1 MPGVAA
7 THTIDMDTEDDRSAV
22 AAEGE
27 AADLFRAN
35 LTLIDRVAGRV
46 CHQAGIRGA
55 DADDFASAVR
65 VALIDNQYAILRAW
79 QKKSSLATY
88 LTVIVQRLLSD
99 ERNRTHGR
107 WEPSAAARRGG
118 SAAIV
123 LETSVCRDGRPLE
136 QVLPIVQAIDPSLS
150 EADVRSLLATLPQR
164 LPRPREVELDPAVS
178 AEVRAPGSADD
189 ALLARETAQLSGRA
203 TGVVR
208 RALGSLTAEERA
220 IVRCRFGSGMSI
232 ADISRMFRLP
242 QRPLYRQ
249 LESIIAHLRRELIA
263 SGIDSGSA
271 ESLIGS
277 SVAALDFGLTTG
289 KNDQAPESTEGGPAA
304 TGTAR

>member
-1 MPGVAA
+1 MG
-7 THTIDMDTEDDRSAV
+7 TEDDRSAV

-35 LTLIDRVAGRV
+35 LALIDRIAARA
-46 CHQAGIRGA
+46 CRHAGILGA
-55 DADDFASAVR
+55 DADDFASEVKL
-65 VALIDNQYAILRAW
+65 ALIDDRYAILRAW

-99 ERNRTHGR
+99 ERSRARGR

-118 SAAIV
+118 PAAIV
-123 LETSVCRDGRPLE
+123 LETAVCRDGRPLE
-136 QVLPIVQAIDPSLS
+136 QVLPVVQAIDPSLS

-164 LPRPREVELDPAVS
+164 LPRPRQVELDPIVS
-178 AEVRAPGSADD
+178 AEVRAPESADA
-189 ALLARETAQLSGRA
+189 ALLAHETARLSVRA
-203 TGVVR
+203 TDVVR
-208 RALGSLTAEERA
+208 RALALLPPEDRA

-232 ADISRMFRLP
+232 ADISRMLRLP
-242 QRPLYRQ
+242 QRPLYRK

-277 SVAALDFGLTTG
+277 SVAALDFGLTPG
-289 KNDQAPESTEGGPAA
+289 KNDQAPETTEGGPAA
-304 TGTAR
+304 TGTAP